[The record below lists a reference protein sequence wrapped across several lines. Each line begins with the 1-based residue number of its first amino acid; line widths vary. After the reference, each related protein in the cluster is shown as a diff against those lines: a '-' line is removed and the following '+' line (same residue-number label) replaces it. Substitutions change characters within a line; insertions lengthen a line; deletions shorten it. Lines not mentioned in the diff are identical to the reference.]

1 MEFYDVGTSALG
13 ELWDSYLVE
22 SSLNHDALMGKDD
35 DWSCSIGS
43 ASLRDCK
50 QTSFGVVLRD
60 RLMTDAALGGPK
72 PIKSEHSYSM
82 LACSP
87 PPTITTTAS
96 SGTGVSRLQQ
106 PSHQAG
112 DHHVSGVFAG
122 AIVCTSEPSRL
133 DVTDMEEE
141 CYPAISMNTASGRD
155 SSRSS
160 PVSFVTASDSVE
172 MTRPDA
178 SVDENEAESCTKIK
192 GEPLSAPCSPCAS
205 NPTILIEDNKSTMA
219 ISPHSLHLTGF
230 ASQTS
235 DSEDEDEEMQQEFK
249 VETFEVPVEDDV
261 IDQTSSQELPPTPP
275 SSASS
280 DSEGTVSASCSPER
294 RDSHGSVH
302 VQSLRG
308 FLQPRLYVTTN
319 GTISQHAASTRQPI
333 HTPLISCQPKGS
345 TGVLVLTEEEKRTLI
360 AEGYPVPTKL
370 PLTKQEEKSLKKVRR
385 KIKNKISAQES
396 RRKKKEYMDGLERR
410 VTLLTNENSTYR
422 EKVST
427 LETTNRQLLKELQRL
442 QAIIQRN
449 KSS

>member
-1 MEFYDVGTSALG
+1 MAVRESLGQDVLMSCGTK
-13 ELWDSYLVE
+13 E
-22 SSLNHDALMGKDD
+22 D
-35 DWSCSIGS
+35 DWGVGGGV
-43 ASLRDCK
+43 SLRDCR

-72 PIKSEHSYSM
+72 PIKSEHSYSL

-87 PPTITTTAS
+87 PPPSCGPVGGVAPP
-96 SGTGVSRLQQ
+96 SGLRVQQQAHRHQVSCTDV
-106 PSHQAG
+106 A
-112 DHHVSGVFAG
+112 GVFAG
-122 AIVCTSEPSRL
+122 TIVCTSEPSRL

-141 CYPAISMNTASGRD
+141 CFPAISMNTASGRD

-160 PVSFVTASDSVE
+160 PEPFSSVSNGIE
-172 MTRPDA
+172 LTRPRHLCDNI
-178 SVDENEAESCTKIK
+178 SNQCTIIK
-192 GEPLSAPCSPCAS
+192 GEPLSAPCSPCTSDA
-205 NPTILIEDNKSTMA
+205 TILLEDKSTVA
-219 ISPHSLHLTGF
+219 ISPHNLHLTGF
-230 ASQTS
+230 SSQTS
-235 DSEDEDEEMQQEFK
+235 DSEDDDEDMHQEIK
-249 VETFEVPVEDDV
+249 VETLELPCEDDA
-261 IDQTSSQELPPTPP
+261 IDQTSNQDLPPTPP

-319 GTISQHAASTRQPI
+319 GAIGQHGTSTRQPI

-345 TGVLVLTEEEKRTLI
+345 TGILVLTEEEKRTLI

-410 VTLLTNENSTYR
+410 VTLLTNENSSYR

-442 QAIIQRN
+442 QAIIQR